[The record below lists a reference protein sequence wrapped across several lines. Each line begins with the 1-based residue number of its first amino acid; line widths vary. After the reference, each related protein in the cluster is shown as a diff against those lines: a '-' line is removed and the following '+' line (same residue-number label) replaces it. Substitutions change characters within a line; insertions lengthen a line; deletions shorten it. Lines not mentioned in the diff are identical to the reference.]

1 MIHKIVELGHGFYNF
16 LAALIQ
22 SRSLILKLTQQ
33 DFKANYLGSY
43 LTFIWAFIQPCITI
57 LILFTVFQIAF
68 QVKSVDNYP
77 FILWLITGMIPWFF
91 FSESLINAT
100 NSIISYSFLVKKV
113 VFRVSI
119 LPIIKILSALFVHL
133 FFIAVIVIM
142 FFLYGY
148 LPTIYNLQIFYY
160 LCATM
165 VLVCGLSWITSS
177 LTVFIKDMSQIVTM
191 LIQVGFWT
199 TPIFWNFRT
208 VPKEY
213 HMLIALNPAFYI
225 VEGYRES
232 FISHTWFWED
242 PGRTLYFW
250 GFTIVVFVIGAVLFL
265 KLRPHFADVL

>member
-1 MIHKIVELGHGFYNF
+1 MIHKIVELCHGFYVF
-16 LAALIQ
+16 LAALIR
-22 SRSLILKLTQQ
+22 SKSLILKLTQQ

-57 LILFTVFQIAF
+57 LILFTVFQVAF

-77 FILWLITGMIPWFF
+77 FILWLMTGMIPWFF

-100 NSIISYSFLVKKV
+100 NSILSYSFLVKKV

-133 FFIAVIVIM
+133 FFIAVMVIV
-142 FFLYGY
+142 FCLYGY
-148 LPTIYNLQIFYY
+148 LPTIYNLQILYY

-165 VLVCGLSWITSS
+165 TLVCGLSWITSS
-177 LTVFIKDMSQIVTM
+177 LTVFIKDISQIVTM
-191 LIQVGFWT
+191 LMQIGFWA

-213 HMLIALNPAFYI
+213 HALIALNPAFYI

-232 FISHTWFWED
+232 FISHAWFWED

-250 GFTIVVFVIGAVLFL
+250 GFTLVVFVIGAILFL
-265 KLRPHFADVL
+265 KLRPHFADVI

>member
-100 NSIISYSFLVKKV
+100 NSILSYSFLVKKV

-142 FFLYGY
+142 FCLYGY
-148 LPTIYNLQIFYY
+148 LPTIYNLQILYY
-160 LCATM
+160 LCATLA
-165 VLVCGLSWITSS
+165 LVCGLSWITSS

-191 LIQVGFWT
+191 LIQVGFWA

-213 HMLIALNPAFYI
+213 HTLIALNPAFYI

-232 FISHTWFWED
+232 FISHAWFWED

-250 GFTIVVFVIGAVLFL
+250 GFTLVVFVIGAILFL
-265 KLRPHFADVL
+265 KLRPHFADVI

>member
-1 MIHKIVELGHGFYNF
+1 MAHKIVELFHGFYNF

-22 SRSLILKLTQQ
+22 SRSLIFKLTRQ

-57 LILFTVFQIAF
+57 LILFTVFQVAF
-68 QVKSVDNYP
+68 QVKSVDSFP

-91 FSESLINAT
+91 FSESMINAT

-142 FFLYGY
+142 FCLYGY
-148 LPTIYNLQIFYY
+148 FPTIYNLQIIYY

-165 VLVCGLSWITSS
+165 ALVCGLSWITAA
-177 LTVFIKDMSQIVTM
+177 LTVFIKDISQIVTM
-191 LIQVGFWT
+191 LMQIGFWA

-208 VPKEY
+208 VPEKY
-213 HMLIALNPAFYI
+213 HPLIALNPAFYI

-250 GFTIVVFVIGAVLFL
+250 GVTLVVFVIGAVLFL
-265 KLRPHFADVL
+265 KLRPHFADVI